1 MTSCKRCVTEIR
13 QYLKQGKTRFQATW
27 SYRLLI
33 EQKYVIDAKK
43 GIQHGTRKLVD
54 ATKANLKSLAALL
67 SSKVFDRLSIEQTKL
82 RVSENSIK
90 TGVFTELRAQKKDLS
105 GRKKRFQFDR
115 FKQII
120 ERERNQLQN
129 KLSMV
134 KASDPIT
141 SLKRGFSL
149 VYKADNQLV
158 KSINAV
164 SAGELLKTKVQ
175 DGSITSTVNQTEE
188 N

>member
-1 MTSCKRCVTEIR
+1 MNET
-13 QYLKQGKTRFQATW
+13 
-27 SYRLLI
+27 
-33 EQKYVIDAKK
+33 K
-43 GIQHGTRKLVD
+43 GIQQGTRKLVD
-54 ATKANLKSLAALL
+54 TTSANLKGMAGLL
-67 SSKVFDRLSIEQTKL
+67 SSKVFDRLSIKQTKL

-90 TGVFTELRAQKKDLS
+90 SGVLTELRAQKKDLS
-105 GRKKRFQFDR
+105 GRKNRFQFDR
-115 FKQII
+115 FQQII

-134 KASDPIT
+134 KASDPVT
-141 SLKRGFSL
+141 SLKRGFSM